1 MTGAAGTDAKFFL
14 LAARNLGGAGLA
26 WVALSHTPPPMAS
39 LEQASRS
46 ITAAWRAHLGDPRL
60 RHAFA
65 IGFMILFGFIGT
77 FTYVGFVL
85 MRPPLAL
92 SMMALGLVFF
102 VFAPS
107 MVTTPMAG
115 AAVNRYGPA
124 RVVPAALIVALL
136 GLTLLLVPRLEAVI
150 VGLVLVGV
158 GTFFAQAVATGFVG
172 RVAQSDRA
180 AASGLY
186 LSFYYGGG
194 LAGAAAVGQLFDRF
208 GWNAAVAGIF
218 AALALAAGLGAHLQ
232 EEENA

>member
-1 MTGAAGTDAKFFL
+1 
-14 LAARNLGGAGLA
+14 
-26 WVALSHTPPPMAS
+26 
-39 LEQASRS
+39 
-46 ITAAWRAHLGDPRL
+46 
-60 RHAFA
+60 
-65 IGFMILFGFIGT
+65 
-77 FTYVGFVL
+77 

-92 SMMALGLVFF
+92 SMMALGLVFL

-107 MVTTPMAG
+107 MVTTPLAG
-115 AAVNRYGPA
+115 TAVNRLGAA
-124 RVVPAALIVALL
+124 RVLPAALAVALV
-136 GLTLLLVPRLEAVI
+136 GLLLLLIPRLEAFLA
-150 VGLVLVGV
+150 GLVLVGI

-208 GWNAAVAGIF
+208 GWNAAVIGIF
-218 AALALAAGLGAHLQ
+218 AALALAAWLGAHLR